1 MFYYHD
7 IVTRSEFPSLLS
19 QSRSSMMKD
28 HSALNRQKSQAGRLP
43 VPSAATANQS
53 GKGKAEATN
62 KQTGIPKFFYSYS
75 LKTIM
80 FKFLTSVI
88 MQRQWTSE
96 IGWIVNG
103 PSLLEQMVSNCV
115 LLQVRIIQSFVLLL
129 LILIHFPFQM

>member
-1 MFYYHD
+1 
-7 IVTRSEFPSLLS
+7 
-19 QSRSSMMKD
+19 MMKD

-62 KQTGIPKFFYSYS
+62 KQTGIPKVFYSYS
-75 LKTIM
+75 LKTIIM

-96 IGWIVNG
+96 IGWRVNG

-129 LILIHFPFQM
+129 LILICFPFQI